1 MGVFYALWELSFLQI
16 LRMDSLWENID
27 VVLFFGDY
35 MTIVVAE
42 GRSLDLRSAYLHLI
56 DRTPG

>member
-1 MGVFYALWELSFLQI
+1 
-16 LRMDSLWENID
+16 MDSLWENID
-27 VVLFFGDY
+27 IVHLLGDY

-42 GRSLDLRSAYLHLI
+42 GRSLDLRPASLLLT